1 MPEKSMYRHAAKS
14 ITSSTVAAPAA
25 GEGSGTVDVTTSRSP
40 IGGGGTESSS
50 AGTITTSVPPGPTP
64 AGGSN
69 TAWGRS
75 SPRPPV
81 LLDDGSGH

>member
-1 MPEKSMYRHAAKS
+1 
-14 ITSSTVAAPAA
+14 
-25 GEGSGTVDVTTSRSP
+25 
-40 IGGGGTESSS
+40 
-50 AGTITTSVPPGPTP
+50 VPPGPTP